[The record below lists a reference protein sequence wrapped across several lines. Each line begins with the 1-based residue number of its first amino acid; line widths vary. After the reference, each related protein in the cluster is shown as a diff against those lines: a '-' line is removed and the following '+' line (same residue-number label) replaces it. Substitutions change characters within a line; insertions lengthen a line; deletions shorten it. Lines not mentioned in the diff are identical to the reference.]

1 MNNPAHWLTPM
12 STGVATAMLAYVG
25 GILTK
30 PLSQYITFVRRRSD
44 LRLHLYSELG
54 RIYSAYE
61 RIGYHSGLP
70 IPVRSSTDAYKA
82 AMQAPEVYYSLKEKH
97 FFDGLYR
104 VILDVEGRRRKP
116 VLAKTFVAFVD
127 EAIMLGRV
135 DRKFLRKHCDTPGQR
150 HIDLIPKGILT
161 EEELAHVLEQAI
173 GRMSAA

>member
-1 MNNPAHWLTPM
+1 MSNPAHWLSPTG
-12 STGVATAMLAYVG
+12 TGVATAMLAYVG

-30 PLSQYITFVRRRSD
+30 PLNDYITFVKRRSD

-54 RIYSAYE
+54 RLYSSYE
-61 RIGYHSGLP
+61 RIGYDSTLP
-70 IPVRSSTDAYKA
+70 IPVRSSTDAYKT
-82 AMQAPEVYYSLKEKH
+82 AMQAPEVYYSLREKH

-104 VILDVEGRRRKP
+104 VILDVEGRRRRP